1 MLMKSPWPE
10 LLSDVNPLI
19 VDPQDLT
26 AESQSYSRN
35 FLPKLADYDIV
46 QILIDNDAIRIR
58 GTPTWAAPT

>member
-1 MLMKSPWPE
+1 MLMKSPWQE
-10 LLSDVNPLI
+10 LLSDVIPLI

-46 QILIDNDAIRIR
+46 QILR
-58 GTPTWAAPT
+58 